1 MRGAGIVVAPIERM
15 RTILIVDDCRPV
27 AQILAHH
34 LSRAGYAVSFAA
46 DGVDALV
53 SLAQKRPDCILLDLM
68 MPLMTGDELLHR
80 LKQDPATADIPIVL
94 VSSRVGEGRA
104 HIFSERDA
112 DYCVGK
118 PFTRL
123 QVLEAVAAAL
133 GEPAPCS
140 ARSAQAALGGAAPS
154 FGIAPIL
161 PLRRNAS
168 ISSMRSAAS
177 R

>member
-1 MRGAGIVVAPIERM
+1 M

-27 AQILAHH
+27 AQILARH
-34 LSRAGYAVSFAA
+34 LDRAGYAVSFAA

-53 SLAQKRPDCILLDLM
+53 SVAQKRPDCILLDLM
-68 MPLMTGDELLHR
+68 MPVMTGAELLHR

-94 VSSRVGEGRA
+94 VSSRVGEGRT
-104 HIFSERDA
+104 HIFSEWDA

-133 GEPAPCS
+133 GEPAVGA
-140 ARSAQAALGGAAPS
+140 ARSAQAALGAAAPS
-154 FGIAPIL
+154 FGSAAVRP
-161 PLRRNAS
+161 PRRNAS
-168 ISSMRSAAS
+168 ISSMCAAAS